1 MVQHIALII
10 TMEDGSE
17 SKASIGLGAVWH
29 QWGADTAR
37 LGQTVDLIEAL
48 ATAAAEHMP
57 ESEM

>member
-1 MVQHIALII
+1 
-10 TMEDGSE
+10 MEDGSE